1 MSESPVLAVRDLV
14 KQFDRRGGKPPK
26 IALRGLSFELAR
38 GRFLAVVGPSGSGK
52 STLARLVAGL
62 ETATSGTVRVDGPVQ
77 LIFQQPAASLNPRF
91 TAAEIVTEP
100 LRIQGCR
107 DRRRLEESASAAVR
121 MVGLPPEALLSRAH
135 RLSGGERQ
143 RLAIARALVTEP
155 ALLVLD
161 ESFAGLDLS
170 VQAQVSTLLLYLQA
184 RRGLSAILISHDLGI
199 AGRLAQE
206 IAVLDDGRIVE
217 HRAAAPLLAH
227 PEHPRTR
234 ELVAA
239 ARALSLGGAPA

>member
-1 MSESPVLAVRDLV
+1 MADGPVLAVRELV
-14 KQFDRRGGKPPK
+14 KVFDSRGGKPPK
-26 IALRGLSFELAR
+26 IALRNVSFELAR

-52 STLARLVAGL
+52 STLARCVAGF
-62 ETATSGTVRVDGPVQ
+62 ETVTSGTVRVAGPVQ

-100 LRIQGCR
+100 LWIQGCR
-107 DRRRLEESASAAVR
+107 DRKLLSERARAAVR
-121 MVGLPPEALLSRAH
+121 LVGLPETALGSSAH
-135 RLSGGERQ
+135 RFSGGERQ

-170 VQAQVSTLLLYLQA
+170 VQAQVSTLLLGLQA
-184 RRGLSAILISHDLGI
+184 QRGLSLILISHDLGI
-199 AGRLAQE
+199 AARLAQE
-206 IAVLDDGRIVE
+206 IAVMDDGRIVE
-217 HRAAAPLLAH
+217 HRSAGALLAH
-227 PEHPRTR
+227 PEHPKAR

-239 ARALSLGGAPA
+239 ARTFSLGGAPA